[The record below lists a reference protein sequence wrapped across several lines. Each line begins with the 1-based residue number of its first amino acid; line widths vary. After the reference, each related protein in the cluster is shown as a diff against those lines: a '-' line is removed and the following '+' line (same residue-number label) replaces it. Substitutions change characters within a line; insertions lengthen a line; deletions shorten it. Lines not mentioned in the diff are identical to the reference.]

1 VPNLPFFYL
10 VFRAWSHW
18 KSLLGSKHIQFL
30 LDKKLI
36 NIQASPI
43 LDNLYLGQNPTSAD
57 SAKLLEPIT
66 QSIPG
71 TEETMLLTEAQGKE
85 MATVI
90 EIPELYIEL
99 KRAVWQVERSLEKQK
114 EIGKEKVEEKP
125 SNNEK

>member
-1 VPNLPFFYL
+1 M
-10 VFRAWSHW
+10 
-18 KSLLGSKHIQFL
+18 GSKHVQFL

-36 NIQASPI
+36 NTQASPI

-85 MATVI
+85 MATI
-90 EIPELYIEL
+90 LEIPELYIEL